1 MNAEMVNLLAFT
13 ELYPDEESCVRH
25 LEEARW
31 HSDVRSPF
39 TGGEVYHLKTRF
51 LYKCKDT
58 GKQFSVRQGTIF
70 EESRLPLRKWFMAL
84 YILNSLKKGVSSIQL
99 GKFLGVTQKTAWFM
113 LQRIRYAVEHENYKS
128 PLEGTVE
135 IDETYMGGKH
145 HGGKRE
151 RGSDNKT
158 PVLGIA
164 KRDGGIHC
172 EAVPNVKIRAAGLI
186 IRENVKIGS
195 TVNTDEYRIYPAVVG
210 QDFNHQVVNHRQGEY
225 VRGKVHTNTVEGFWS
240 HLKRGIKAIYIQVSK
255 KHLNKYCKE
264 YEFRYNTRK
273 MSDFD
278 RFCAWFTL
286 CNGRLTYQTLI
297 AA

>member
-1 MNAEMVNLLAFT
+1 MVNLLEFT
-13 ELYPDEESCVRH
+13 ELYPDEESCVQH
-25 LEEARW
+25 LEESRW
-31 HSDVRSPF
+31 HGDVRSIF
-39 TGGEVYHLKTRF
+39 TGGEVYRMKTRS

-135 IDETYMGGKH
+135 VDETYIGGKFP
-145 HGGKRE
+145 GGKRG
-151 RGSDNKT
+151 RGSENKT
-158 PVLGIA
+158 PVVGLAEREGH
-164 KRDGGIHC
+164 IHC
-172 EAVPNVKIRAAGLI
+172 ESVANVKTRTVGPIVRD
-186 IRENVKIGS
+186 NVKIGS
-195 TVNTDEYRIYPAVVG
+195 TLHTDEFKIYPKIAGDDYGHEVVK
-210 QDFNHQVVNHRQGEY
+210 HAKKEY
-225 VRGKVHTNTVEGFWS
+225 VRGNVHTNTVEGFWS
-240 HLKRGIKAIYIQVSK
+240 HLKRGIKGIYIQVSQ

-264 YEFRYNTRK
+264 YEFRYNTRQ

-286 CNGRLTYQTLI
+286 CDGRLTYQNLI
-297 AA
+297 A